1 MIYDE
6 NGHITNKKI
15 LIVGLSK
22 SGYNVAKL
30 LAKDNNITIT
40 DKSDEDQNKINEL
53 KDLGVTFIKSD
64 TQEELLDSSYDLLIR
79 NPGVDP
85 HNKIIIKS
93 KELNIPVLNDI
104 EVAYHYLPKT
114 VKIIGITGSNG
125 KTTTTTMIYEILKK
139 MGEKVILGG
148 NIGYPL
154 SEIVPQVEDDSILVL
169 EISDHQLYDCVD
181 FKTNISVLT
190 MLCPTHLD
198 FHDTY
203 NNYINVK
210 KKIFNHHTKEDL
222 AIINEKNEDSL
233 KITNDINSSKA
244 YFNGK
249 NAYIKDEAIYVND
262 EEIIKL
268 DDIKIKGNHNYENI
282 MACLLVINEFVIDKD
297 IIKDYFNNFKG
308 VEHRLEYVNTIND
321 VAYYNDSKATNPT
334 STYIAINSFKGNVH
348 LILGGFERK
357 QDFNELN
364 DVINKVKCIYAI
376 GECEQRVFDY
386 ANSQNIPCIKCHTL
400 ENAMNEIQISVKPK
414 DVVLLSPASASW
426 DQYKRFED
434 RGEEFKTIVN
444 NLK

>member
-1 MIYDE
+1 MDKIK
-6 NGHITNKKI
+6 NKKI
-15 LIVGLSK
+15 LVVGLSK

-30 LAKDNNITIT
+30 LYDKNDITVT
-40 DKSDEDQNKINEL
+40 DKSDEDQTKIEELNK
-53 KDLGVTFIKSD
+53 LGVKFIKSD
-64 TQEELLDSSYDLLIR
+64 HQEDILDNSFDLLIR

-85 HNKIIIKS
+85 HNAIIVKA
-93 KELNIPVLNDI
+93 KELKIPVLNDI
-104 EVAYHYLPKT
+104 EVSYYYLPKT

-154 SEIVPQVEDDSILVL
+154 SEIIPQVENDSILVL

-198 FHDTY
+198 FHDNY
-203 NNYINVK
+203 ENYINVK
-210 KKIFNHHTKEDL
+210 KKIFNHHTKDDI
-222 AIINEKNEDSL
+222 AIINEQNEDSL
-233 KITNDINSSKA
+233 KITKDINSSKL

-249 NAYIKDEAIYVND
+249 NAYIANEAIYINGD
-262 EEIIKL
+262 EIIKL
-268 DDIKIKGNHNYENI
+268 DDIKIKGHHNYENI
-282 MACLLVINEFVIDKD
+282 MACLLVINEFGIDKAL
-297 IIKDYFNNFKG
+297 IRDYFNNFKG
-308 VEHRLEYVNTIND
+308 VEHRLEYVNTKNN
-321 VAYYNDSKATNPT
+321 VTYYNDSKATNPT

-386 ANSQNIPCIKCHTL
+386 ANSQNIECIKCHTL
-400 ENAMNEIQISVKPK
+400 ENAMNEIALHIKEN

-434 RGEEFKTIVN
+434 RGQEFKDLVN
-444 NLK
+444 RL